1 MGERRW
7 MSGGPRRG
15 DDAPLRQISAREWA
29 IALPVSVTLA
39 LAIYAF
45 EPQLLS
51 MATSGEVRRLSREA
65 TRQFEAGDTIS
76 AYETALL
83 GLRQD
88 PQNPRL
94 RRLVSR
100 IFEQT
105 LEKMREKSASGDE
118 SAARIYREQAIE
130 IAREHSWIDEA
141 AVLRFD
147 TKQRER

>member
-1 MGERRW
+1 M
-7 MSGGPRRG
+7 
-15 DDAPLRQISAREWA
+15 
-29 IALPVSVTLA
+29 TLA

-51 MATSGEVRRLSREA
+51 IATSGETRRLSREA
-65 TRQFEAGDTIS
+65 YRQFEAGDTIS

-88 PQNPRL
+88 PQNLRL

-105 LEKMREKSASGDE
+105 LEKMREKHAAGDE

-130 IAREHSWIDEA
+130 IAREHSWIDDA
-141 AVLRFD
+141 PLLRFD
-147 TKQRER
+147 AKQRER